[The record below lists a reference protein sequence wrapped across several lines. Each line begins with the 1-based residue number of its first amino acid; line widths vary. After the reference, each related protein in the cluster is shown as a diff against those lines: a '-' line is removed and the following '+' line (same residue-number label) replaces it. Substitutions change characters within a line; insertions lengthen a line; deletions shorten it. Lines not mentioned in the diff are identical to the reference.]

1 MAMTFTLVTYL
12 RERLSAL
19 QREREERI
27 RKDEMEKERQ
37 AIEVCDPRRPRLYN
51 TRVLIAFA

>member
-1 MAMTFTLVTYL
+1 MTFTLVTYL

>member
-1 MAMTFTLVTYL
+1 MAMTFTLVAHL

-27 RKDEMEKERQ
+27 RNDAMEKERRV
-37 AIEVCDPRRPRLYN
+37 IEVCDPRRPRFLH
-51 TRVLIAFA
+51 TRGLIAFS

>member
-1 MAMTFTLVTYL
+1 MAMTFTLVTHL

-27 RKDEMEKERQ
+27 RKDEMEKERR
-37 AIEVCDPRRPRLYN
+37 AIEVCDPRHPRLPN
-51 TRVLIAFA
+51 TRGLIDFL